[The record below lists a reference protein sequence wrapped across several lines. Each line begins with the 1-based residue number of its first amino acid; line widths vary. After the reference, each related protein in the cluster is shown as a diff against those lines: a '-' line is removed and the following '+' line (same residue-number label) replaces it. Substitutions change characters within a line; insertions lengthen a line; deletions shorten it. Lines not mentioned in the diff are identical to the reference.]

1 MICASLVNRL
11 TKLGIVQLK
20 YSHKTILKLKMS
32 TACKD
37 ITRLLNQEEAIA
49 IDQELFN
56 EYGFS
61 VDQLMELAGLSCA
74 HAISDAYNKND
85 SDKKVRSLIL
95 CGPGNNGGD
104 GLVCARHLSLID
116 GFEDPHIYYPK
127 RPSKPLFEGL
137 VSQCE
142 KMGLPFLQDLPEV
155 PELNENYDLIVDALF
170 GFSFKPPV
178 RPAFEAAMTRLSTT
192 QTPVASI
199 DVPSGWDVE
208 KGDIN
213 NTNLKPDFL
222 ISLTAP
228 KLCSQHFQ
236 GRFHYLGGRFV
247 PRPLYQKYDLHLP
260 VYPGLDSFVKLQQ

>member
-11 TKLGIVQLK
+11 TKSGIVQLK
-20 YSHKTILKLKMS
+20 NSHKTILKLKMS
-32 TACKD
+32 TASKE
-37 ITRLLNQEEAIA
+37 ITRLLNQKEAIA

-74 HAISDAYNKND
+74 HAISDAYNNKKD

-178 RPAFEAAMTRLSTT
+178 RPAFEAAMTRQGL
-192 QTPVASI
+192 
-199 DVPSGWDVE
+199 
-208 KGDIN
+208 
-213 NTNLKPDFL
+213 
-222 ISLTAP
+222 LT
-228 KLCSQHFQ
+228 
-236 GRFHYLGGRFV
+236 
-247 PRPLYQKYDLHLP
+247 
-260 VYPGLDSFVKLQQ
+260 

>member
-1 MICASLVNRL
+1 MI
-11 TKLGIVQLK
+11 I
-20 YSHKTILKLKMS
+20 KTIQKTTIAYRFSTSLKMS
-32 TACKD
+32 TCSRFLKQD
-37 ITRLLNQEEAIA
+37 EAIA

-74 HAISDAYNKND
+74 HAISDAYFKKNHQL
-85 SDKKVRSLIL
+85 RTLIL

-104 GLVCARHLSLID
+104 GLVCARHLSLLD
-116 GFEDPHIYYPK
+116 GFGNPDIFYPK
-127 RPSKPLFEGL
+127 RTDKPLFNGL

-142 KMGLPFLQDLPEV
+142 KMGLSFIEELPTTET
-155 PELNENYDLIVDALF
+155 LNGNYDIIVDALF

-178 RPAFEAAMTRLSTT
+178 RPNFQDVMSKISEVKI
-192 QTPVASI
+192 PVASI

-208 KGDIN
+208 QGDIHGTHLN
-213 NTNLKPDFL
+213 PDFL

-228 KLCSQHFQ
+228 KLCSTSFR

-247 PRPLYQKYDLHLP
+247 PRPLSEKYHLQLP
-260 VYPGLDSFVKLQQ
+260 AYPGCNTFVRLLN